1 MKLMKLILAITIA
14 PVLYKFDDEYGKR
27 HLGLLSFVLGSMVLT
42 SSKLQRGIGWAGLK
56 YLSAT
61 TGEVSVV

>member
-1 MKLMKLILAITIA
+1 MKLLLAITLA
-14 PVLYKFDDEYGKR
+14 PVLYKFDDDYEKR
-27 HLGLLSFVLGSMVLT
+27 HLGLLSFVLGSMVL
-42 SSKLQRGIGWAGLK
+42 SDNWIQQNAGWAGLK